1 MRTLLIISAS
11 MIFAAASQAEQ
22 PIKPITDLSEFAQP
36 GRSQIQ
42 WSNQRPE
49 QQQALQQFYQS
60 MGQTPGGNKA
70 APSFQRQQHI
80 QQLRGMTPQQRQQL
94 FLNYI
99 QQNRR

>member
-22 PIKPITDLSEFAQP
+22 RIKPITDLSEFAQP

-49 QQQALQQFYQS
+49 QQKALHQFYQS
-60 MGQTPGGNKA
+60 MGQTNGGKA
-70 APSFQRQQHI
+70 QPSFQRQQHI